1 VPMTPKEK
9 YQLILAVLRPSKRK
23 SNSPVIHGL
32 AALVGA
38 NKDKSINGRTSEAR
52 RELRENVH
60 FLGGVLTVLPAL
72 RLKRNAQF
80 QHEGETLVNDAF
92 SFANTC
98 KATVGS
104 VRKMRKFGE
113 KIRRLVEKIERE
125 SRL

>member
-9 YQLILAVLRPSKRK
+9 YQLIISVLRPSKRK
-23 SNSPVIHGL
+23 SNSPMIHGL

-38 NKDKSINGRTSEAR
+38 NKDKSIHGRTLEAR
-52 RELRENVH
+52 QELRGNLH

-72 RLKRNAQF
+72 DLKRYAQF

-104 VRKMRKFGE
+104 VRIMRKFGE
-113 KIRRLVEKIERE
+113 RIRRLVEKIERE

>member
-1 VPMTPKEK
+1 
-9 YQLILAVLRPSKRK
+9 
-23 SNSPVIHGL
+23 
-32 AALVGA
+32 
-38 NKDKSINGRTSEAR
+38 
-52 RELRENVH
+52 
-60 FLGGVLTVLPAL
+60 
-72 RLKRNAQF
+72 LKRNAQF

-98 KATVGS
+98 NATVGS